1 MESERLLDV
10 PEAAS
15 YLHVQIKTI
24 YNWVSQKKLKYIKLG
39 SCVRFKESDLFD
51 FINKNIIEPV
61 K

>member
-1 MESERLLDV
+1 MEGERLLDV

-24 YNWVSQKKLKYIKLG
+24 YTWVSQRKLKHIKLG
-39 SCVRFKESDLFD
+39 SCVRFKESDLCEFVND
-51 FINKNIIEPV
+51 RVIEPV